1 MDNEGTT
8 RGRRS
13 WFRWALIG
21 GGVAAVVVAIV
32 VVAIVVVVRI
42 FLFVRGV
49 SRPGEFVPSSALLY
63 SSINLRPGVEQ
74 LDRAFE
80 VGDLLQTDDLIDE
93 RDDLMGEVE
102 DETGIHPLDDVTPW
116 LGTDITFAV
125 LDADEDEVRWVLMAQ
140 VSNRDAAADFVE
152 DLLDYIEDE
161 YYTDFDEYEMGGADV
176 WVADDEDVAV
186 GLTDEYL
193 LLTDGEETMEDML
206 DNLDSPPSRP
216 LAEDELFIAARE
228 SMPEDRVMFLYAQVE
243 DNFGLTEDIL
253 DLYGE
258 TETVWNWFDSNA
270 PEYLA
275 VSASF
280 IDKGLRVDVVAEA
293 ASRSLTIDS
302 ETQLQ
307 AADVV
312 PEETIFLLSYAGM
325 RDAWD
330 ELRDTLEESAPSAAE
345 ELDQFLED
353 LEDETGVAL
362 ETDVIESLT
371 GEVSWALLPSDI
383 RFSAYDGELDGV
395 IDALLIAGL
404 QDSEGIEDAMDSL
417 TDWIEDNEID
427 TDRESVGDYDAV
439 TIEMDQFNE
448 GLLED
453 YEAGFVITDE
463 WLAMGTSLDSLEAF
477 HESAEGGSNSLK
489 SADKFSDLINIAPS
503 PLHLLLYA
511 DIAGIVE
518 MVEAGLEEDELDDY
532 RSDVQPFVENLN
544 SFMVASSL
552 TEERWHFTAAL
563 TLQE

>member
-330 ELRDTLEESAPSAAE
+330 ELRDTLEESDPSTAE
-345 ELDQFLED
+345 EFDQFLED

-362 ETDVIESLT
+362 EMDVVESLT
-371 GEVSWALLPSDI
+371 GEVSLALLPSDI

-532 RSDVQPFVENLN
+532 RSDVPPFVENLN

>member
-330 ELRDTLEESAPSAAE
+330 ELRDTLEESDPSTAE
-345 ELDQFLED
+345 EFDQFLED

-362 ETDVIESLT
+362 EMDVVESLT
-371 GEVSWALLPSDI
+371 GEVSLALLPSDI

>member
-1 MDNEGTT
+1 M
-8 RGRRS
+8 
-13 WFRWALIG
+13 
-21 GGVAAVVVAIV
+21 
-32 VVAIVVVVRI
+32 
-42 FLFVRGV
+42 
-49 SRPGEFVPSSALLY
+49 
-63 SSINLRPGVEQ
+63 
-74 LDRAFE
+74 DRAFE
-80 VGDLLQTDDLIDE
+80 VGDLLRTGDLIDE
-93 RDDLMGEVE
+93 RDDLMEEVE

-161 YYTDFDEYEMGGADV
+161 YYTDFVEYEMGGADV

-330 ELRDTLEESAPSAAE
+330 ELRDTLEESDPSTAE
-345 ELDQFLED
+345 EFDQFLED

-362 ETDVIESLT
+362 EMDVVESLT
-371 GEVSWALLPSDI
+371 GEVSLALLPSDI

>member
-13 WFRWALIG
+13 WLRWALIG

-32 VVAIVVVVRI
+32 VVGGI

-49 SRPGEFVPSSALLY
+49 SRPGEATAEFVPSSALLY
-63 SSINLRPGVEQ
+63 SSINLRPGVGQ

-93 RDDLMGEVE
+93 RDDLMEEVE

-125 LDADEDEVRWVLMAQ
+125 LDADEDEVRWVLMVQ
-140 VSNRDAAADFVE
+140 VSDRDAAADFVE

-161 YYTDFDEYEMGGADV
+161 YYTDFDENEMGGADV

-439 TIEMDQFNE
+439 IIEMDQFDE